1 MCEKNEIQNRKQQIR
16 LIGIGMGSAA
26 SMTREAAEAVE
37 DSDCLIGARR
47 MLEAAGGKATVFCEY
62 RAEEILSYIEAHPEY
77 GKIGV
82 VLSGDTGF
90 YSGAK
95 KLAELLKAR
104 PEKYDI
110 RLIPG
115 VSSIACLAAKLGT
128 SWEDAAVISLH
139 GQDENFIQT
148 VNRTDGEPES

>member
-26 SMTREAAEAVE
+26 SMTREAAEAIE

-47 MLEAAGGKATVFCEY
+47 MLEAAGGKAAVFCEY

-95 KLAELLKAR
+95 KA
-104 PEKYDI
+104 
-110 RLIPG
+110 G
-115 VSSIACLAAKLGT
+115 
-128 SWEDAAVISLH
+128 
-139 GQDENFIQT
+139 
-148 VNRTDGEPES
+148 

>member
-26 SMTREAAEAVE
+26 SMTREGAEAIE

-47 MLEAAGGKATVFCEY
+47 MLEAAGGKAAVFCEY
-62 RAEEILSYIEAHPEY
+62 RAGEILSYIEAHPEY

-95 KLAELLKAR
+95 KLAELIHRLPCGKAW
-104 PEKYDI
+104 D
-110 RLIPG
+110 
-115 VSSIACLAAKLGT
+115 VLGGRRGYKP
-128 SWEDAAVISLH
+128 SRA
-139 GQDENFIQT
+139 G
-148 VNRTDGEPES
+148 